1 MATFKLLAVGDS
13 NTIGPTPPVAWS
25 TWAPRVLSSVQSAL
39 PSDTITLKNNA
50 AGSTASYDL
59 WANRA
64 TLVEDESPTVVII
77 AMGGTNDA
85 YYDDPLNGY
94 PRGDGQD
101 YSAASWRSRMDTI
114 VAGALALTDSGGRGT
129 RVVVCSAPPAHPQS
143 YPGSLSWRD
152 PVRLEAI
159 RDQAADLVADLDNTR
174 VWFVDL
180 WTRMQENA
188 SWQTAY
194 LDTADGGIHLSSA
207 GQQAAADL
215 ILPAV
220 LLALTDPPDAA
231 GYGNTTS
238 SGYGDATAYQPLV
251 SSLTIDPASTAWE
264 QTGTQVIVRTTNDPS
279 TVSASVTSTTG
290 GLVRFQGADA
300 ANFAVSLDGST
311 WTSSTD
317 IPAGDTT
324 IWLRVTPSA
333 PGTTLTAQ
341 IGIPG

>member
-25 TWAPRVLSSVQSAL
+25 TWAPRVLTAVQAAL
-39 PSDTITLKNNA
+39 TSDTITLKNNA

-59 WANRA
+59 YANRA

-101 YSAASWRSRMDTI
+101 YSAASWRARMDTI
-114 VAGALALTDSGGRGT
+114 VAGALALTDAGGRGT
-129 RVVVCSAPPAHPQS
+129 RVIVCSAPPAHAQS

-194 LDTADGGIHLSSA
+194 LNTADGGIHLSDA
-207 GQQAAADL
+207 GQAAAAAL

-220 LLALTDPPDAA
+220 LAALKPVE

-238 SGYGDATAYQPLV
+238 AGYGDASAYSTTAT
-251 SSLTIDPASTAWE
+251 LTIDPASTAWE
-264 QTGTQVIVRTTNDPS
+264 QIGTSIVVRTTADAS
-279 TVSASVTSTTG
+279 TVAATIDSPAG
-290 GLVRFQGADA
+290 GLVRLAGTNVGLFG
-300 ANFAVSLDGST
+300 VSLDGVT
-311 WTSSTD
+311 FSSMVD
-317 IPAGDTT
+317 IPAGETT
-324 IWLRVTPSA
+324 VYLRVTPVA
-333 PGTTLTAQ
+333 PGMTLSAQ
-341 IGIPG
+341 IGIPA